1 MKRYVTELAND
12 IINRDNE
19 NDLMRTDVKK
29 QRKASIEHIVELCR
43 DGFITDVEAVY
54 QISSLN
60 I

>member
-12 IINRDNE
+12 IINHDNE
-19 NDLMRTDVKK
+19 NDLMRADVKK
-29 QRKASIEHIVELCR
+29 QRKAFIEHIVKLCR

-60 I
+60 L

>member
-19 NDLMRTDVKK
+19 NDMMRADVKK
-29 QRKASIEHIVELCR
+29 QRKASIEYIVRLCR
-43 DGFITDVEAVY
+43 DGFITDIEAVY

>member
-19 NDLMRTDVKK
+19 NDLMRADVKK
-29 QRKASIEHIVELCR
+29 QRKASIEHIVGLCR

>member
-12 IINRDNE
+12 IINHDNE
-19 NDLMRTDVKK
+19 NSLMRADVKE
-29 QRKASIEHIVELCR
+29 QRKVSIEHIVELCR
-43 DGFITDVEAVY
+43 DGFIPDVEAVY